1 MTTSNDP
8 DEIRADIERTRAA
21 LSDNVD
27 DLAES
32 VKPKNVAGRQ
42 VGKVKEAASNL
53 KDRVMGSEDDDYSG
67 SAVGTVG
74 DKASSAKDTV
84 SEKASDA
91 RDAVRQAPSRMK
103 RRAQGNPLAAG
114 MIAFGLGMLVSSLI
128 PSTEKEREAVSQLQD
143 NLEPVKEKAPEVAQ
157 DMAGSLKPAAQEAAE
172 SLKTTYTVTLGG
184 SKEFNRLVDI
194 DLRRKEFLITLRE
207 TSVRPD
213 RAKEM
218 KDELDR
224 INEDV
229 NGLKEIVKGQVTQAV
244 LRDQEQ
250 TQMIE
255 SIAII
260 GLVHLTLESFSTSS
274 DRAGLSRPSTKV
286 GPNVV
291 TDLGGSLSTVRTSDG
306 RTYRCSTLLVA
317 ERGAGIKCE
326 APGGN

>member
-53 KDRVMGSEDDDYSG
+53 KDRVMGSDDDDYSG

-74 DKASSAKDTV
+74 GKASSAKDTV

-128 PSTEKEREAVSQLQD
+128 PSTEKEREAVSQLQE
-143 NLEPVKEKAPEVAQ
+143 NLEPVKEKASEVAQ
-157 DMAGSLKPAAQEAAE
+157 DMAENLRQPAQEAAE
-172 SLKTTYTVTLGG
+172 SVKAAATEGVENVKQEGQSAAADVKDQAQA
-184 SKEFNRLVDI
+184 SKETV
-194 DLRRKEFLITLRE
+194 
-207 TSVRPD
+207 
-213 RAKEM
+213 
-218 KDELDR
+218 
-224 INEDV
+224 
-229 NGLKEIVKGQVTQAV
+229 QQ
-244 LRDQEQ
+244 Q
-250 TQMIE
+250 
-255 SIAII
+255 
-260 GLVHLTLESFSTSS
+260 SS
-274 DRAGLSRPSTKV
+274 
-286 GPNVV
+286 
-291 TDLGGSLSTVRTSDG
+291 
-306 RTYRCSTLLVA
+306 
-317 ERGAGIKCE
+317 
-326 APGGN
+326 

>member
-53 KDRVMGSEDDDYSG
+53 KDRVMGSDDDDYSG

-128 PSTEKEREAVSQLQD
+128 PSTEKEREAVSQLQE
-143 NLEPVKEKAPEVAQ
+143 NLEPVKEKASEVAQ
-157 DMAGSLKPAAQEAAE
+157 DMAENLKQPAQEAGE
-172 SLKTTYTVTLGG
+172 SVRAAATEGVENVKQEGQSAAADVKDQAQA
-184 SKEFNRLVDI
+184 SKETV
-194 DLRRKEFLITLRE
+194 
-207 TSVRPD
+207 
-213 RAKEM
+213 
-218 KDELDR
+218 
-224 INEDV
+224 
-229 NGLKEIVKGQVTQAV
+229 QQ
-244 LRDQEQ
+244 Q
-250 TQMIE
+250 
-255 SIAII
+255 
-260 GLVHLTLESFSTSS
+260 SS
-274 DRAGLSRPSTKV
+274 
-286 GPNVV
+286 
-291 TDLGGSLSTVRTSDG
+291 
-306 RTYRCSTLLVA
+306 
-317 ERGAGIKCE
+317 
-326 APGGN
+326 